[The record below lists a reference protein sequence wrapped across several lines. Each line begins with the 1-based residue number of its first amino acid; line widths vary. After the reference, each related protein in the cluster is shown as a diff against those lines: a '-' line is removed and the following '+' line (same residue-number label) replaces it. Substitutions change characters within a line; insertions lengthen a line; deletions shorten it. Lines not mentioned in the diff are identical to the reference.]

1 MEALNC
7 ISLEML
13 ESGDSAREV
22 QRLRDTCIQD
32 GFFYLKN
39 HGINPHLIDEAFIAA
54 RQFFALPLEIKN
66 QFCQDQQQV
75 SPKTCRGYVHTFGE
89 TLHAPTGPDCKQHF
103 DMGREAALCEKPFT
117 GPNLLPDEHTAPGF
131 AKAMLAL
138 QDQVMHHVVPRLL
151 QGLALALGLDKLFF
165 EPFFSDPVLI
175 QRALYYP
182 PLRSGAGK
190 HTDNGIFTL
199 LFQEAGDAC
208 ALRAFSQGRWID
220 VPPRGHEVVINL
232 GDMLMKWSNGLFS
245 STPHQVIHRA
255 NSGRVSLPFF
265 VYPNVDARFN
275 PLGSDQIVS
284 CQQVMLENFNS
295 IWVTGQGAGRA
306 RELA

>member
-1 MEALNC
+1 MEALNR
-7 ISLEML
+7 ISLAML
-13 ESGDSAREV
+13 ESIDTPREV
-22 QRLRDTCIQD
+22 RRLRETCIKD
-32 GFFYLKN
+32 GFFYLTD
-39 HGINPHLIDEAFIAA
+39 HGLNPSLIDQTFAAA

-66 QFCQDQQQV
+66 QFSQDHQQV
-75 SPKTCRGYVHTFGE
+75 SPRTCRGYVHTFGE

-103 DMGREAALCEKPFT
+103 DMGREAALCQKPFT
-117 GPNLLPDEHTAPGF
+117 GPNLLPDEQIAPGF
-131 AKAMLAL
+131 AKSMLAL
-138 QDQVMHHVVPRLL
+138 QDQVMHLVVPRLL

-232 GDMLMKWSNGLFS
+232 GDMLMKWSNGLFT

-275 PLGSDQIVS
+275 PLGSDQVVS

>member
-1 MEALNC
+1 MEALNR

-13 ESGDSAREV
+13 ESIDTPHEIG
-22 QRLRDTCIQD
+22 RLRETCIQD
-32 GFFYLKN
+32 GLFYLAD
-39 HGINPHLIDEAFIAA
+39 HGISPHLIEQAFIAT

-66 QFCQDQQQV
+66 QFSQAHQQV
-75 SPKTCRGYVHTFGE
+75 SPRTCRGYVHTFGE

-103 DMGREAALCEKPFT
+103 DMGREAARCAKPFT
-117 GPNLLPDEHTAPGF
+117 GPNLLPDEQTAPGF

-138 QDQVMHHVVPRLL
+138 QDQVMHNVVPRLL
-151 QGLALALGLDKLFF
+151 QGLALALGLDKRFF

-182 PLRSGAGK
+182 PQSSGAGK

-199 LFQEAGDAC
+199 LFQEADEAC

-220 VPPRGHEVVINL
+220 VPPRGQEMVINL
-232 GDMLMKWSNGLFS
+232 GDMLMKWSNGLFT
-245 STPHQVIHRA
+245 STPHQVIHHA

-265 VYPNVDARFN
+265 VYPNVDAEFN

>member
-1 MEALNC
+1 MEALNR
-7 ISLEML
+7 ISLEAL
-13 ESGDSAREV
+13 HSIDTPREI
-22 QRLRDTCIQD
+22 QRLRETCIKD
-32 GFFYLKN
+32 GFFYLTD
-39 HGINPHLIDEAFIAA
+39 HGINTPLIDQAFIAA
-54 RQFFALPLEIKN
+54 RQFFALPPEVKN
-66 QFCQDQQQV
+66 LFSQDHQQV

-103 DMGREAALCEKPFT
+103 DMGREAALCDKPFT
-117 GPNLLPDEHTAPGF
+117 GPNLLPNEQIAPGF

-138 QDQVMHHVVPRLL
+138 QDQVMHRVVPRLL

-182 PLRSGAGK
+182 PMRSGAGK

-208 ALRAFSQGRWID
+208 ALRAFSKGRWID

-232 GDMLMKWSNGLFS
+232 GDMLMKWSNGLFT

-265 VYPNVDARFN
+265 VYPNVDAKFN
-275 PLGSDQIVS
+275 PLGSDQVVS

>member
-1 MEALNC
+1 MEALNR

-13 ESGDSAREV
+13 ESIDTPREV
-22 QRLRDTCIQD
+22 RHLRETCIKD
-32 GFFYLKN
+32 GFFYLTD
-39 HGINPHLIDEAFIAA
+39 HGINPNLIDQAFAAA

-66 QFCQDQQQV
+66 KFSQHHQQV
-75 SPKTCRGYVHTFGE
+75 SPRTCRGYVHTFGE

-103 DMGREAALCEKPFT
+103 DMGREAALCQKPFT
-117 GPNLLPDEHTAPGF
+117 GPNLLPDEQIAPGF

-138 QDQVMHHVVPRLL
+138 QDQVMHRVVPRLL

-232 GDMLMKWSNGLFS
+232 GDMLMKWSNGLFT

-255 NSGRVSLPFF
+255 NSDRVSLPFF
-265 VYPNVDARFN
+265 VYPNVDAEFN
-275 PLGSDQIVS
+275 PLGSDQVVS

>member
-1 MEALNC
+1 MEALNR

-13 ESGDSAREV
+13 ESIDTPREV
-22 QRLRDTCIQD
+22 RRLRETCIKD
-32 GFFYLKN
+32 GFFYLTD
-39 HGINPHLIDEAFIAA
+39 HGISPSFIDQAFTAA
-54 RQFFALPLEIKN
+54 RQFFELPLEIKN
-66 QFCQDQQQV
+66 QFSQDHQKV

-117 GPNLLPDEHTAPGF
+117 GPNLLPDEQTAPAF

-138 QDQVMHHVVPRLL
+138 QDQVMHRVVPGLL
-151 QGLALALGLDKLFF
+151 HGLALALGLNKLFF

-182 PLRSGAGK
+182 PQRSGAGK

-208 ALRAFSQGRWID
+208 ALRAFSRGRWID

-232 GDMLMKWSNGLFS
+232 GDMLMKWSNGLFT

-255 NSGRVSLPFF
+255 DNARVSLPFF

-275 PLGSDQIVS
+275 PLGSDQVLS

>member
-1 MEALNC
+1 MEALNR

-13 ESGDSAREV
+13 ESIDTPREV
-22 QRLRDTCIQD
+22 RRLRETCIKD
-32 GFFYLKN
+32 GFFYLTD
-39 HGINPHLIDEAFIAA
+39 HGISPSFIDQAFTAA
-54 RQFFALPLEIKN
+54 RQFFELPLEIKN
-66 QFCQDQQQV
+66 QFSQDHQQV

-117 GPNLLPDEHTAPGF
+117 GPNLLPDEQTAPAF

-138 QDQVMHHVVPRLL
+138 QDQVMHRVVPGLL
-151 QGLALALGLDKLFF
+151 HGLALALGLNKLFF

-182 PLRSGAGK
+182 PQRSGAGK

-208 ALRAFSQGRWID
+208 ALRAFSRGRWID

-232 GDMLMKWSNGLFS
+232 GDMLMKWSNGLFT

-255 NSGRVSLPFF
+255 DNARVSLPFF

-275 PLGSDQIVS
+275 PLGSDQVLS

>member
-1 MEALNC
+1 MDALNR

-13 ESGDSAREV
+13 ESIDTPREV
-22 QRLRDTCIQD
+22 RRLRETCIKD
-32 GFFYLKN
+32 GFFYLTD
-39 HGINPHLIDEAFIAA
+39 HGINPSLIDQAFTAA
-54 RQFFALPLEIKN
+54 RQFFELPLEIKN
-66 QFCQDQQQV
+66 QFSQDHQQV

-103 DMGREAALCEKPFT
+103 DMGREATLCEKPFT
-117 GPNLLPDEHTAPGF
+117 GPNLLPDEQTAPAF

-138 QDQVMHHVVPRLL
+138 QDQVMHRVVPGLL
-151 QGLALALGLDKLFF
+151 HGLALALGLNRLFF

-182 PLRSGAGK
+182 PQRSGAGK

-232 GDMLMKWSNGLFS
+232 GDMLMKWSNGLFT

-255 NSGRVSLPFF
+255 DSARVSLPFF

-275 PLGSDQIVS
+275 PLGSDQVLS
-284 CQQVMLENFNS
+284 CQQIMLENFNS

>member
-1 MEALNC
+1 MEALNR
-7 ISLEML
+7 ISLEVL
-13 ESGDSAREV
+13 ESIDTPREV
-22 QRLRDTCIQD
+22 RRLRETCIKD
-32 GFFYLKN
+32 GFFYLTE
-39 HGINPHLIDEAFIAA
+39 HGISPLLIDQAFSAA

-66 QFCQDQQQV
+66 HFSQDHQQV
-75 SPKTCRGYVHTFGE
+75 SPRTCRGYVHTFGE

-103 DMGREAALCEKPFT
+103 DMGREAVLCEKPFT
-117 GPNLLPDEHTAPGF
+117 GPNLLPDEQIAPGF

-138 QDQVMHHVVPRLL
+138 QDQVMHLVVPRLL

-232 GDMLMKWSNGLFS
+232 GDMLMKWSNGLFT

-275 PLGSDQIVS
+275 PLGSDQVVS